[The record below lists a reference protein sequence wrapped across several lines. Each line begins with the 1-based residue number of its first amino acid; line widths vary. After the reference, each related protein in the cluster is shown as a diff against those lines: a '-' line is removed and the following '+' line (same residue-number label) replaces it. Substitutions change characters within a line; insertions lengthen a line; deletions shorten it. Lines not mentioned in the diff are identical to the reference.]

1 MGIGGDGSLS
11 VFDQMKL
18 PRSVTIA
25 GVPIRILQE
34 DLSDEDNLP
43 KGYYGYYSDERR
55 VIVIEETLSSK
66 VAKATVRHEMLHAS
80 LALSG
85 LDHLE
90 RFEEEAIVKCM
101 DSIFFPAWERFL
113 KNTERK
119 IRNAKQSNI

>member
-1 MGIGGDGSLS
+1 MLGEGSSLLIS
-11 VFDQMKL
+11 CQMKI

-43 KGYYGYYSDERR
+43 KGYYGYYSDERK
-55 VIVIEETLSSK
+55 VIVIEKTLSQK
-66 VAKATVRHEMLHAS
+66 VAKETVRHEMLHAS
-80 LALSG
+80 LAMAG

-90 RFEEEAIVKCM
+90 RFEEEAIVRCM
-101 DSIFFPAWERFL
+101 DCIFFPAWERFL

-119 IRNAKQSNI
+119 SRNAL

>member
-1 MGIGGDGSLS
+1 MLP
-11 VFDQMKL
+11 DQMNL

-43 KGYYGYYSDERR
+43 KGYYGYYSDERK
-55 VIVIEETLSSK
+55 VIVIEKTLSQK
-66 VAKATVRHEMLHAS
+66 VAKETVRHEMLHAA
-80 LALSG
+80 LALAG

-101 DSIFFPAWERFL
+101 DCIFFPAWERFL

-119 IRNAKQSNI
+119 LRNAQ

>member
-1 MGIGGDGSLS
+1 MLGEGGSLS
-11 VFDQMKL
+11 ISCQMKI

-43 KGYYGYYSDERR
+43 KGYYGYYSDERK
-55 VIVIEETLSSK
+55 VIVIERTLSQRL
-66 VAKATVRHEMLHAS
+66 AKETVRHEMIHAS

-90 RFEEEAIVKCM
+90 RFEEEAIVRCI
-101 DSIFFPAWERFL
+101 DSIFFPAWDRFL

-119 IRNAKQSNI
+119 LRNAK